1 MSNNR
6 AAAFRSF
13 SRSIGNA
20 SPPRIFHAMLRSS
33 NTTTPPRSRNH
44 GPPRRSPIY
53 RQPRFNNNN
62 RPSSRSNAAKKIQT
76 LLRGWFA
83 RQKHLPKNKSL
94 VVINPNGEIL
104 LGVKNTRL
112 GKEAAKKVAERKN
125 RQRRLNYFR

>member
-20 SPPRIFHAMLRSS
+20 SPPRIFQAMLRSS
-33 NTTTPPRSRNH
+33 NTTTSPNR
-44 GPPRRSPIY
+44 PPRRSPIY
-53 RQPRFNNNN
+53 RQPRFNNN
-62 RPSSRSNAAKKIQT
+62 RPSSWNNAAKKIQT

-104 LGVKNTRL
+104 LAVKNTRL